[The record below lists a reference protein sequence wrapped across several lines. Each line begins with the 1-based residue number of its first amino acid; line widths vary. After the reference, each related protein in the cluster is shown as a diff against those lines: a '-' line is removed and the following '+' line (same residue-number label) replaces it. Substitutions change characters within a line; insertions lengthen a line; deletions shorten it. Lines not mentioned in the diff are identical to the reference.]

1 MNFNSPLI
9 SGTILK
15 RYKRFF
21 VDVTLEDGSIVTAHC
36 PNTGSMKTCLET
48 SWPCLLSHHNNP
60 KRKLKYGLEM
70 TSNGSTWIGV
80 NTQLPNILVRDSI
93 KNGEI
98 LELKGYSNIQSEFK
112 LGKSRIDLYLSN
124 DKEDCFVEIK
134 NVTLIGPN
142 NEALFPDAVTE
153 RGKRHLEE
161 LISLKKAGKRACMFF
176 LVQREDVSSF
186 RPAHEIDPG
195 YSQKLKE
202 AYDLGIEV
210 LVYQA
215 SLSEK
220 GIKISKALP
229 FTFLS

>member
-48 SWPCLLSHHNNP
+48 SWPCLLSRHNNP

-70 TSNGSTWIGV
+70 TSNGNTWIGI

-134 NVTLIGPN
+134 NVTLIGHN

-153 RGKRHLEE
+153 RGKKHLEE
-161 LISLKKAGKRACMFF
+161 LISLKKSGKRACMFF
-176 LVQREDVSSF
+176 LVQREDASSF
-186 RPAHEIDPG
+186 RPAYEIDPN

-202 AYDLGIEV
+202 AYDLGVEV

-220 GIKISKALP
+220 GINISKALP

>member
-80 NTQLPNILVRDSI
+80 NTQLPNILVRDAI

-134 NVTLIGPN
+134 NVTLLGPN
-142 NEALFPDAVTE
+142 KEALFPDAVTE
-153 RGKRHLEE
+153 RGKKHLEE
-161 LISLKKAGKRACMFF
+161 LIALKKAGKRACMFF

-186 RPAHEIDPG
+186 RPAHEIDPE

-202 AYDLGIEV
+202 AYDLGVEV

-220 GIKISKALP
+220 DIKISKALP